1 MIRNLVQL
9 AEIFAVLLCMSALYG
24 RKLKFDIYAVV
35 LIILDVFLFT
45 GINEYG
51 FPGYLVAFSYIGL
64 FVYGILRY
72 KAGTKCALINSF
84 LAVVIVGALQLI
96 LYLPLFYLFIL
107 KYGASSIYD
116 LSINAGCVAIVL
128 LLGEKF
134 KLKEISEF
142 FIRKN
147 KLVTG
152 IVIFV
157 LIALGWRIYLM
168 NRLNELSGENYVQ
181 MLFFFLLF
189 FLTVNEWQ
197 KSRGDA
203 EKKKAELEMN
213 ELYYSA
219 YDELITLIRERQH
232 DLKNHISAIKGMSFI
247 IDDHEEL
254 IVRLRNYCD
263 SIVEK
268 NAVSKVLLNVENPL
282 IAGFLFCRMQEAE
295 AKEIRIRHKINLKE
309 CDTVSEYEL
318 VEILGILLDNAIE
331 ALCNSTEKEKEINI
345 LVEQGKDRI
354 SITVANVSDVL
365 SIGEMEK
372 FWEKDISSK
381 GKGRGIGL
389 YKLKHLVN
397 IKSGEIICYNEPYD
411 GRNYLNFN
419 IILPLQKGQKLKI

>member
-24 RKLKFDIYAVV
+24 EKLKFDIYAVV

-51 FPGYLVAFSYIGL
+51 FPGYLAAFSYIGL
-64 FVYGILRY
+64 FAYGILRY
-72 KAGTKCALINSF
+72 GAGTKCALINSF
-84 LAVVIVGALQLI
+84 LAIVIVGALQLI
-96 LYLPLFYLFIL
+96 LYLPVFYLFIL
-107 KYGASSIYD
+107 KYGAD
-116 LSINAGCVAIVL
+116 PACDFLINAGCAIIVL
-128 LLGEKF
+128 MIGRKCI
-134 KLKEISEF
+134 LKEISQF

-147 KLVTG
+147 KLVIG

-232 DLKNHISAIKGMSFI
+232 DLKNHISVIEGMTFTIDNYENLVVKLREYCNCI
-247 IDDHEEL
+247 I
-254 IVRLRNYCD
+254 
-263 SIVEK
+263 EK

-282 IAGFLFCRMQEAE
+282 IAGFLFCRIQEAE
-295 AKEIRIRHKINLKE
+295 TKQIEVKHKINFKE
-309 CDTVSEYEL
+309 CDIFSEYEL
-318 VEILGILLDNAIE
+318 VEILGILLDNAME
-331 ALCNSTEKEKEINI
+331 ALENSREVEKEINV

-354 SITVANVSDVL
+354 SISVANISNML
-365 SIGEMEK
+365 NINEMGK
-372 FWEKDISSK
+372 FWEKGVSSK
-381 GKGRGIGL
+381 GQERGIGL
-389 YKLKHLVN
+389 YKLKRLVN
-397 IKSGEIICYNEPYD
+397 AKNGEIVCSNEIFD

-419 IILPLQKGQKLKI
+419 VVLPLQKGQKLEI